1 MYMFSRTSV
10 EGGVN
15 IKIWLNIVCVVRL
28 NETLYMCTGERE
40 RYMIGNLMFG
50 IVLNMNTNQTK
61 VVENES

>member
-1 MYMFSRTSV
+1 M
-10 EGGVN
+10 N
-15 IKIWLNIVCVVRL
+15 IKIWWNIVCVVRL